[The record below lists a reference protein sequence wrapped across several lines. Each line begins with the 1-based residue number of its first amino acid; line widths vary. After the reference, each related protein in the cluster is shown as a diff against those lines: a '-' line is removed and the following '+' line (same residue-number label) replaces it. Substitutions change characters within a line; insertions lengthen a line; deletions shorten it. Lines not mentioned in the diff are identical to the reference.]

1 MRIIKT
7 SAVFAALF
15 LIFAASADAQR
26 TTRRTTTPKV
36 TTTTTTAAGSAA
48 EMKAG
53 AEKPSNQLINTT
65 RFLYILGSAAKG
77 IEDLDKD
84 TRANRAAKDANE
96 TNKRELRQ
104 AMAGLTAGL
113 RTLEVEFRTK
123 PALRRAVT
131 QIEGIAILSED
142 AERLAAS
149 GKYYDAGKPLLQVIE
164 KLSNTL
170 VALR

>member
-1 MRIIKT
+1 MRIITT
-7 SAVFAALF
+7 SAAFAAFILM
-15 LIFAASADAQR
+15 FAASADAQR
-26 TTRRTTTPKV
+26 TTRRTTAPKV
-36 TTTTTTAAGSAA
+36 TTTTTPAAGSAA

-53 AEKPSNQLINTT
+53 AEKVSNQIINMT
-65 RFLYILGSAAKG
+65 RFIYILGSAAKG

-113 RTLEVEFRTK
+113 RALEVEFRTK
-123 PALRRAVT
+123 PSLRKASP
-131 QIEGIAILSED
+131 QIEGIAILSEN
-142 AERLAAS
+142 AEGLAAS
-149 GKYYDAGKPLLQVIE
+149 GKFYDAGKPLLQIVE